1 MSITCR
7 EDIDSFDPE
16 SGPLLPSQITTRRYM
31 GPDFED
37 ILHELALEDLL
48 KEAMLCKPA
57 ERKKFLKR
65 GKRKLRKKK
74 R

>member
-1 MSITCR
+1 
-7 EDIDSFDPE
+7 
-16 SGPLLPSQITTRRYM
+16 M

-57 ERKKFLKR
+57 ERKEFLKR
-65 GKRKLRKKK
+65 GKWKLRKKK

>member
-16 SGPLLPSQITTRRYM
+16 SGPLLPSQITTRR
-31 GPDFED
+31 PDFED
-37 ILHELALEDLL
+37 ILHERALEDLL

-57 ERKKFLKR
+57 ERKEFLKR